1 MFTAAQG
8 WSLPIVR
15 PRGFTLIEMLVTLAL
30 LAALAS
36 IVVPLAQVAVTRQR
50 EAELRLS
57 LREIRQAI
65 DAYRLA
71 VQDGRIVVRMGS
83 NGYPATLDALVDG
96 AEDWQD
102 AHHRKIYFLRRI
114 PRDPF
119 YPGDERTQPGQQ
131 WGLRSYESEAADPR
145 AGDDVYDVYSRSKL
159 TGLNGVPYGQW

>member
-1 MFTAAQG
+1 MSTPKSQGQIVFAEALSCGLPAA
-8 WSLPIVR
+8 R

-36 IVVPLAQVAVTRQR
+36 SVVPLAQVAVTRQR

-83 NGYPATLDALVDG
+83 NGYPTTLNALADQVLG
-96 AEDWQD
+96 AQAGSDNVPVIISADKQV
-102 AHHRKIYFLRRI
+102 R
-114 PRDPF
+114 
-119 YPGDERTQPGQQ
+119 
-131 WGLRSYESEAADPR
+131 YESVVKVMDTLQR
-145 AGDDVYDVYSRSKL
+145 RGVQHV
-159 TGLNGVPYGQW
+159 GLSVRQGG

>member
-1 MFTAAQG
+1 MFAEALSCGLPAA
-8 WSLPIVR
+8 R

-36 IVVPLAQVAVTRQR
+36 SVVPLAQVAVTRQR

-83 NGYPATLDALVDG
+83 NGYPTTLNALVDG

-119 YPGDERTQPGQQ
+119 YPGDERTPPDQQ
-131 WGLRSYESEAADPR
+131 WGLRSYESEATDPR

-159 TGLNGVPYGQW
+159 TGLNGVPYAQW